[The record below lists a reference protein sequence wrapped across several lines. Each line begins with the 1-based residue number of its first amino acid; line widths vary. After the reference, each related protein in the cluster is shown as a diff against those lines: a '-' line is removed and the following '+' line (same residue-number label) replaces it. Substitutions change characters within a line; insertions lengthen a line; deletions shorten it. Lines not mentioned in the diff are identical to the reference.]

1 MKFSQKM
8 AMLCATVLV
17 ASCASTRPQLA
28 EIQVPPERIIQKGYS
43 LVPLNEKGWMVAE
56 RNGYQLALGR
66 QGDNP
71 DETFVIQAIPFKLP
85 AYKTMDEFVSQ
96 IKEGQIKD
104 TDPQRFKIVSHEVS
118 AYPVKGA
125 DCAKA
130 HLVTED
136 RAATKRSGKAGDMVL
151 EAMSLNCTIPGEQ
164 NVGISIVYSQR
175 NYPGQG
181 DPAFEE
187 KAASILNSVEFT
199 SSNNT
204 EVQQSNN
211 ELLAEKFS
219 AFCTGMLMPA
229 SGQPLT
235 QPPSSQSD
243 AKPVSDPGPLQ
254 KLASMRISI
263 GQNSGT
269 NSDGSYALF
278 QKGQNEAYSLITI
291 KPYFVVPNDLDNQ
304 EVLFVSPTLDHIA
317 PAYASFNF
325 EQSRNAFLCVE
336 RHQNDNAAASRRYGP
351 CSSSLTKTANVGAE
365 LAENVVGSVA
375 LLAMGFMRTSFST
388 YIDTDKDRVAE
399 LVVNSKLLQCLNEVK
414 LSELKAAV
422 AKEIS
427 ESQKLDGAKNST
439 VTHKAEW
446 EQLGSGDCSE
456 GGPKV
461 AAETYFSRGKDLMTK
476 NDYKPAMVCF
486 MRAQDEEKGT
496 QVYRDSCSE
505 IATMYELGWGVDKNM
520 DESRSWLRKAGL

>member
-1 MKFSQKM
+1 MKLTQKM
-8 AMLCATVLV
+8 AMICITLLV

-28 EIQVPPERIIQKGYS
+28 EIQVPPERIKLNGYS
-43 LVPLNEKGWMVAE
+43 LVPLNEKGWIVAD
-56 RNGYQLALGR
+56 RNGDQLALGR

-85 AYKTMDEFVSQ
+85 AYKTKDEFVSQ

-125 DCAKA
+125 DCVKA
-130 HLVTED
+130 HMIAD
-136 RAATKRSGKAGDMVL
+136 DSAATKRSGKTGDMVL
-151 EAMSLNCTIPGEQ
+151 EVTSLNCALPGKKD
-164 NVGISIVYSQR
+164 VGISIAYSQR

-187 KAASILNSVEFT
+187 KAASILDSVAFT
-199 SSNNT
+199 WSNNT
-204 EVQQSNN
+204 DLQYSNN

-219 AFCTGMLMPA
+219 AFCMNMLKQT
-229 SGQPLT
+229 ST
-235 QPPSSQSD
+235 QPQTQSPSSQPN
-243 AKPVSDPGPLQ
+243 AKPVSDPEPLQ

-317 PAYASFNF
+317 PAYESYNF
-325 EQSRNAFLCVE
+325 QQSHNAFLCVA
-336 RHQNDNAAASRRYGP
+336 RHQSDSSLASRRYGP
-351 CSSSLTKTANVGAE
+351 CSSSLTKAGNVSTE
-365 LAENVVGSVA
+365 LAENALSSFA
-375 LLAMGFMRTSFST
+375 LLTIGFLPGSFSS
-388 YIDTDKDRVAE
+388 YVDTDKDKVAE

-414 LSELKAAV
+414 LNELKAAV

-427 ESQKLDGAKNST
+427 DSHKMDGVKDLS
-439 VTHKAEW
+439 VTPKAEW
-446 EQLGSGDCSE
+446 EQLGNGDCSE
-456 GGPKV
+456 GGTKV
-461 AAETYFSRGKDLMTK
+461 AAETYFSRGKDLMAK
-476 NDYKPAMVCF
+476 NDYKSAMVCF
-486 MRAQDEEKGT
+486 MRAQEEEKGT

-520 DESRSWLRKAGL
+520 DESRAWLRKAGL

>member
-1 MKFSQKM
+1 MKLTQKM
-8 AMLCATVLV
+8 AMLCATLLV

-28 EIQVPPERIIQKGYS
+28 EIQVPPERIKLNGYS
-43 LVPLNEKGWMVAE
+43 LVPLNETGWMVAE
-56 RNGYQLALGR
+56 RNGDQLALAR
-66 QGDNP
+66 QGGNP
-71 DETFVIQAIPFKLP
+71 DETFAIQAIPFKLP
-85 AYKTMDEFVSQ
+85 AYKSLDEFVSQ

-104 TDPQRFKIVSHEVS
+104 TDPHRFKIVSHEVS
-118 AYPVKGA
+118 AYPMMGA

-130 HLVTED
+130 HMVAD
-136 RAATKRSGKAGDMVL
+136 DSAATKRSGKTGDMVL
-151 EAMSLNCTIPGEQ
+151 EVTSLNCALPGKKD
-164 NVGISIVYSQR
+164 VGISIAYSQR

-187 KAASILNSVEFT
+187 KAASILDSVEFT
-199 SSNNT
+199 WSNNT
-204 EVQQSNN
+204 DLQHSNN

-219 AFCTGMLMPA
+219 AFCSDKLKQT
-229 SGQPLT
+229 SGQPQT
-235 QPPSSQSD
+235 QLPSSQSD
-243 AKPVSDPGPLQ
+243 AKTVSDPGPLQ
-254 KLASMRISI
+254 KLASMRITI

-269 NSDGSYALF
+269 ESDGSYALF
-278 QKGQNEAYSLITI
+278 QKGQNDTYSLIAI
-291 KPYFVVPNDLDNQ
+291 KPSYVVPNDIDNQ

-325 EQSRNAFLCVE
+325 VQSRDAFLC
-336 RHQNDNAAASRRYGP
+336 NDRSASSRAYGP

-365 LAENVVGSVA
+365 LAENVLGSLA
-375 LLAMGFMRTSFST
+375 LLSAGFMRTSFST
-388 YIDTDKDRVAE
+388 YVDTNKDRVAE
-399 LVVNSKLLQCLNEVK
+399 LVVNSTLLQCLNEVK

-427 ESQKLDGAKNST
+427 ASPKMDVVKDLS
-439 VTHKAEW
+439 VTPKAEW
-446 EQLGSGDCSE
+446 EQLGNGDCSE
-456 GGPKV
+456 GGTKV
-461 AAETYFSRGKDLMTK
+461 AAETYFSRGKDLMAK

-520 DESRSWLRKAGL
+520 DESRAWLRKAGL